1 MPGSNSMKGYY
12 RIPFGITIMIDQDF
26 YYTVAKSGKAEFKD
40 RGSKFIG
47 YVYPIAS
54 AEEFRDR
61 LNDVKKEH
69 PKATHHCFA
78 YRLGL
83 DGNTHRVSDDGEPSG
98 TAGRPILGQI
108 DNKTLVNTLVV
119 VVRYFGGTLLVVPG
133 LINAYKSAA
142 ALALQIAPLAQK
154 QVEKEYVVQFDY
166 TQVNEV
172 MTLVKQFNCRVV
184 RQEMQLFCNMTIA
197 IPKNRV
203 TEVVSKLQELRNVEL
218 SAAGA

>member
-1 MPGSNSMKGYY
+1 M
-12 RIPFGITIMIDQDF
+12 TEQDF
-26 YYTVAKSGKAEFKD
+26 YYTIEKGAVAEFKD

-47 YVYPIAS
+47 YACPIKNI
-54 AEEFRDR
+54 EEFKDR
-61 LNDVKKEH
+61 LNEIKKEH

-83 DGNTHRVSDDGEPSG
+83 DGNTFRVSDDGEPSG

-108 DNKTLVNTLVV
+108 DSKELVNTLVV
-119 VVRYFGGTLLVVPG
+119 VVRYFGGTLLGVPG

-142 ALALQIAPLAQK
+142 ALALQIAPQAQK
-154 QVEKEYVVQFDY
+154 QVEKEYIVQFDY
-166 TQVNEV
+166 TQVGEI
-172 MTLVKQFNCRVV
+172 MTLVKQYNCRVV

-203 TEVVSKLQELRNVEL
+203 TEVVYKLKELRNIEL

>member
-1 MPGSNSMKGYY
+1 MRYISSAHLRQSFM
-12 RIPFGITIMIDQDF
+12 TEQDF
-26 YYTVAKSGKAEFKD
+26 YYTIEKTAVAEFKD

-47 YVYPIAS
+47 YACPVRNV
-54 AEEFRDR
+54 EEFKDR
-61 LNDVKKEH
+61 LNEIKKEH

-83 DGNTHRVSDDGEPSG
+83 DGNTFRVSDDGEPSG

-108 DNKTLVNTLVV
+108 DSKELVNTLVV
-119 VVRYFGGTLLVVPG
+119 VVRYFGGTLLGVPG

-142 ALALQIAPLAQK
+142 ALALQMTPLAQK

-166 TQVNEV
+166 TQVNEI
-172 MTLVKQFNCRVV
+172 MTLVKQYNCRVV
-184 RQEMQLFCNMTIA
+184 RQEMQLFCTMTIA

-203 TEVVSKLQELRNVEL
+203 TEVVYKLKELRNVEL
-218 SAAGA
+218 SGPGGF